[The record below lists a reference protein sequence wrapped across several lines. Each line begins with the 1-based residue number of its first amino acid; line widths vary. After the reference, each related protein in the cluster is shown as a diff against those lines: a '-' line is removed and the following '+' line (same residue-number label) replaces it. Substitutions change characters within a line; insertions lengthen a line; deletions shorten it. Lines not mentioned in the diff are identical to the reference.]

1 MPNPL
6 RLAAPLAAALLVV
19 ATAACTDA
27 SADTATGGGVTGAD
41 LASFTG
47 LAFREEGSFGLD
59 RAELREDGT
68 VLRVRFPAGSAS
80 NRAGG
85 PEGGAQ
91 AYLPLPEP
99 VDELVLRYRVRFP
112 DGFDFVKGGKLPGL
126 YGGTVTSG
134 QRIPDGTDGFSTRY
148 MWRAEG
154 AGEVYAYLPTSVDA
168 GTSLGRGCWT
178 FPTGRW
184 TEVEQHVRLDVPG
197 ASDGTVT
204 VRVDGT
210 PVLHRTGLT
219 FRTTT
224 DLRIEGVFLSSFFG
238 GGDSSWATPVDQYL
252 DLADVEV
259 GPPTAAPAGPEDPAC
274 AGEEDA
280 S

>member
-6 RLAAPLAAALLVV
+6 RRAAPLAAALLVV
-19 ATAACTDA
+19 VTAACTDA
-27 SADTATGGGVTGAD
+27 SADAAPARAVTGAD

-59 RAELREDGT
+59 RAELVEGDT
-68 VLRVRFPAGSAS
+68 VLRVHFPAGSAS

-85 PEGGAQ
+85 PGGGAQ
-91 AYLPLPEP
+91 AYLPLPAP

-126 YGGTVTSG
+126 YGGTVTGG

-184 TEVEQHVRLDVPG
+184 TQVEQHVRLDTPG
-197 ASDGTVT
+197 ASDGTIA
-204 VRVDGT
+204 VRVDGE
-210 PVLHRTGLT
+210 PVLLRTGLT
-219 FRTTT
+219 FRSTT

-259 GPPTAAPAGPEDPAC
+259 APPTAAPAGPEDPAC